1 MVEARNKDMRFVR
14 KVSLK
19 TYIKEKIKM
28 LTDPRG
34 FALKLTDADI
44 QHFNELKTEIAVDNF
59 ARKIIMGGIK

>member
-1 MVEARNKDMRFVR
+1 MKVMHGGDMIIENKIST
-14 KVSLK
+14 KA
-19 TYIKEKIKM
+19 YIKEKIKM

-34 FALKLTDADI
+34 FALKLTDEEV